1 MGSTDLPILFT
12 LPELIPALLMLP
24 PVGSSPAEY
33 WVAEGRRAAARDLL
47 QRLLDLDSVE
57 QVLILAAE
65 QDDRDDLADLGGTPL
80 IFPQGQFHFGH
91 MLTQIIEEG
100 RYQRLAY
107 FGGGSAPLMTTDLL
121 HQAFD
126 RALSAERPTAVVNNY
141 HSSDWIVLNHAQLL
155 LPLATHLPTDNPLG
169 WVLDHEAG
177 FDVHGLPPSSATRN
191 DIDTPTDILILL
203 HHPNTGTN
211 LREFLAQA
219 PREWMARIEN
229 LRNVLTTPASTLTL
243 IGRASSHVWQTL
255 ERKTQIWVR
264 AFVEERGMVASGRVA
279 RSEVKSLIGEMIDT
293 WGAHTF
299 VDHISSLSDAILW
312 DTRVWM
318 AHRGKWPSTAD
329 RFASD
334 LGWVDQVEDSA
345 LRDLTQAINRASIP
359 IVVGGYGVVSGGVYA
374 MLEALDGG

>member
-1 MGSTDLPILFT
+1 MGSTDRPILFI

-47 QRLLDLDSVE
+47 RRLLALDSVE
-57 QVLILAAE
+57 QVLVLAAE
-65 QDDRDDLADLGGTPL
+65 QNDRDDLADLGGTPL
-80 IFPQGQFHFGH
+80 IIPQGQFHFGH
-91 MLTQIIEEG
+91 MLAHIVEEG
-100 RYQRLAY
+100 DYQRFAY

-121 HQAFD
+121 LQAFD
-126 RALSAERPTAVVNNY
+126 RTLSAERPVAVVNNY
-141 HSSDWIVLNHAQLL
+141 HSSDWVVLNHAQSL
-155 LPLATHLPTDNPLG
+155 LPLAARLPTDNPLG

-177 FDVHGLPPSSATRN
+177 FDVHALPPSAATRN

-203 HHPNTGTN
+203 HHPNIGTD

-219 PREWMARIEN
+219 PREWMTRIDN
-229 LRNVLTTPASTLTL
+229 LRKVMNTPASTLTL

-255 ERKTQIWVR
+255 ERVTQIWVR
-264 AFVEERGMVASGRVA
+264 AFVEERGMVASGRMA
-279 RSEVKSLIGEMIDT
+279 RSEVKSLIGEVLDI
-293 WGAHTF
+293 WGAQTF
-299 VDHISSLSDAILW
+299 VEHLSSLSDAILW

-329 RFASD
+329 RFAAD

-345 LRDLTQAINRASIP
+345 LRDLTQAINQASIP

-374 MLEALDGG
+374 MLEVLEGG